1 MPLSLDARQRAMLR
15 EMGITVWSPLP
26 APEPVQPSA
35 LATTEAPATVTM
47 PPTVQR
53 PLATPPKVMPPP
65 MVAPTPEPP
74 HPRSAPAPSAAPRP
88 RPEAGMGTGMG
99 LAMALTVHAPQRL
112 YPEADPSKTPPGL
125 GQGQGQGWL
134 IVTDSVPAQ
143 DPLASDAGRLLD
155 NLLRAMQLHKHP
167 QVHLVVLERD
177 PASDH
182 PSEPGAVAS
191 ELDRLARELRPS
203 MVLLLGHVA
212 ARAALGGNEPLG
224 RLRAVPHRLGDC
236 PARVSYD
243 PAFLLRSPARKAD
256 AWADCCQALALVRQA
271 SSA

>member
-1 MPLSLDARQRAMLR
+1 MSLSLDARQRAMLR

-35 LATTEAPATVTM
+35 LATTEAPATVTT

-99 LAMALTVHAPQRL
+99 PAMALRVHAPLRL

-125 GQGQGQGWL
+125 GQGWL

-177 PASDH
+177 PAPDH

-191 ELDRLARELRPS
+191 QLDRLARELRPS

>member
-1 MPLSLDARQRAMLR
+1 MSLSLDARQRAMLR

-35 LATTEAPATVTM
+35 LATTEAPATVTT

-99 LAMALTVHAPQRL
+99 PAMALRVHAPLRL

-125 GQGQGQGWL
+125 GQGWL

-177 PASDH
+177 PAPDH

-191 ELDRLARELRPS
+191 QLDRLARELRPS

-243 PAFLLRSPARKAD
+243 PAFLLRSQTSKA
-256 AWADCCQALALVRQA
+256 ATWADCCQALALVRQA